1 MINSKWRLSCNIAG
15 RKFFS
20 CNHMSY
26 KVNRSILYLY
36 TGIHGRPQRVEG
48 SFTKR
53 KNNEHGSV
61 SDNTCGEDVGT
72 GIADKQHSL
81 NTQWISAM
89 ISFGDERVCDTF
101 WLRLNIRELS
111 ERK

>member
-1 MINSKWRLSCNIAG
+1 
-15 RKFFS
+15 
-20 CNHMSY
+20 MSY
-26 KVNRSILYLY
+26 KVNRLILYLY
-36 TGIHGRPQRVEG
+36 TGIFGRVEG

-89 ISFGDERVCDTF
+89 ISFGNERVVNTF

-111 ERK
+111 EQK

>member
-1 MINSKWRLSCNIAG
+1 M
-15 RKFFS
+15 
-20 CNHMSY
+20 
-26 KVNRSILYLY
+26 Y

-81 NTQWISAM
+81 NTQWISA
-89 ISFGDERVCDTF
+89 IIPFGNER
-101 WLRLNIRELS
+101 IRELFEQKQKNNAVLNRPILYPDVNGHRCLFVLS
-111 ERK
+111 RIPQSK

>member
-1 MINSKWRLSCNIAG
+1 
-15 RKFFS
+15 
-20 CNHMSY
+20 MSY
-26 KVNRSILYLY
+26 KVNRLILYLY
-36 TGIHGRPQRVEG
+36 TGIHGRLQRVEG
-48 SFTKR
+48 GSNKR

-61 SDNTCGEDVGT
+61 SDNTCGEYVGT

-89 ISFGDERVCDTF
+89 ISFGNERVVNTF

-111 ERK
+111 EQK

>member
-1 MINSKWRLSCNIAG
+1 MEIILQDF
-15 RKFFS
+15 RKETFYIYFI
-20 CNHMSY
+20 Y
-26 KVNRSILYLY
+26 IFILYLY
-36 TGIHGRPQRVEG
+36 TGIHGRPQKVEG

-81 NTQWISAM
+81 NTQWNTLN
-89 ISFGDERVCDTF
+89 TF

-111 ERK
+111 EQK

>member
-1 MINSKWRLSCNIAG
+1 
-15 RKFFS
+15 
-20 CNHMSY
+20 MSY

-89 ISFGDERVCDTF
+89 ITFGNEKVGNTF
-101 WLRLNIRELS
+101 WLRLNIMELS
-111 ERK
+111 EQI

>member
-1 MINSKWRLSCNIAG
+1 MAG

-53 KNNEHGSV
+53 KNNEDGSV

-81 NTQWISAM
+81 NTQWNTLN
-89 ISFGDERVCDTF
+89 TF

-111 ERK
+111 EQK

>member
-1 MINSKWRLSCNIAG
+1 
-15 RKFFS
+15 
-20 CNHMSY
+20 MSY
-26 KVNRSILYLY
+26 KVNRLILYLY
-36 TGIHGRPQRVEG
+36 TGIFGRVEG

-81 NTQWISAM
+81 NTQWNTLN
-89 ISFGDERVCDTF
+89 TF

-111 ERK
+111 EQK